1 MESKSQANRW
11 LINNNLLTP
20 QHQYRGGPIPAEA
33 DGLQITDEQR
43 RQGLLSLLANKLEG
57 LRVFATNQYLLFSHP
72 VFLHTLPQIA
82 VSFQKGFGKQVDL
95 FARFRIKGSQ
105 NSGMESDFICC
116 RNLNLYF

>member
-43 RQGLLSLLANKLEG
+43 RQGLLSLLALKLEG

-72 VFLHTLPQIA
+72 VFLHTLPQTTI
-82 VSFQKGFGKQVDL
+82 VSLGIEKTVTLYAKFSLKG
-95 FARFRIKGSQ
+95 ASQ
-105 NSGMESDFICC
+105 SYMGYDIPFCM
-116 RNLNLYF
+116 NLHLPF